1 MEVIFKDY
9 LISDDKSKIDI
20 EVVVEYLTRSYWANK
35 RSIEKI
41 KKSVELSKCYGVY
54 HEGKQIAFARIVT
67 DWATIYYLCDVFVL
81 EEYQSKGIGKKLVE
95 SIINSKELEW
105 TTGLLGTK
113 DAHELYKQYG
123 FERNSET
130 YMRRAPQARL
140 KNV

>member
-1 MEVIFKDY
+1 MEVMFKDY

-20 EVVVEYLTRSYWANK
+20 DVVVGYLSRSYWANK
-35 RSIEKI
+35 RSVEKI
-41 KKSVELSKCYGVY
+41 KKSLEFSKCYGVY
-54 HEGKQIAFARIVT
+54 HEGKQISFARIVT

-81 EEYQSKGIGKKLVE
+81 DEYQSKGIGKKLVE
-95 SIINSKELEW
+95 LIINSEELEW
-105 TTGLLGTK
+105 MTGLLGTK

-140 KNV
+140 KNI